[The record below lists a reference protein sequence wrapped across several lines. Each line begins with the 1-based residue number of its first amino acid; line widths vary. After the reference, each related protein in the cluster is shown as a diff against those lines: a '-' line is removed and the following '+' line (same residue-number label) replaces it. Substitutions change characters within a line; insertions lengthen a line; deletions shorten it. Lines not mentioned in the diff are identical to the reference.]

1 VNVRFKEINEGEME
15 IIEKEVKSCED
26 KEVPITETN
35 EMVIE
40 GEKETTDVNAMDVEE
55 QEKKENTTEV
65 TGDSNN

>member
-1 VNVRFKEINEGEME
+1 ME
-15 IIEKEVKSCED
+15 IIDKEVKTCED
-26 KEVPITETN
+26 KEVPTTETS

>member
-1 VNVRFKEINEGEME
+1 MNVRFKEINEGEME

>member
-1 VNVRFKEINEGEME
+1 ME